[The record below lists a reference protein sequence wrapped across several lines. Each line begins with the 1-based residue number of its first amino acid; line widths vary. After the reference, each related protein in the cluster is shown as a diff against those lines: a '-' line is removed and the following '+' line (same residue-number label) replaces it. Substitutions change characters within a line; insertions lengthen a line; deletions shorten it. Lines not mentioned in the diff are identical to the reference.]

1 MFKRTLLMVTLG
13 LLALV
18 MVACGGTNDGG
29 ETAAIVNEEVI
40 TVADVD
46 QQVDNTIAMYAQD
59 GIDVNEQGDEF
70 VEMIKQQTLDG
81 LITEV
86 LLVKA
91 AQDYTV
97 SEEEVTEEYEA
108 IKAGFETEE
117 QFNEVLAANNF
128 TEESLKEN
136 LEQQLKIDQF
146 FLANINEVTATE
158 EELQELFEQ
167 YSEMVEEELEFEEVK
182 VALEQEVVQQKQ
194 DEEMGRI
201 IQELKEQAEIEILI

>member
-1 MFKRTLLMVTLG
+1 MFKRTLLMVALG

-46 QQVDNTIAMYAQD
+46 QQVDNTIAMYAQQ

-91 AQDYTV
+91 AQGYTV